1 MSYSSNRHHFRS
13 GNGSSTSSQTEVRT
27 SRRQTAII
35 DVEDQREIHR
45 WTYGPRQEEDYL
57 DEQDLEHRRRRS
69 PTPSHVSDPP
79 VLHVLAERN
88 PVIISQYETDCENPE
103 YRFLLA
109 SDVRRQVRQAPSY
122 HGGNRGYPHQYF
134 NRERLPV
141 RSEAS
146 RYEHPI
152 MPSPGEGR
160 ELDNWRPGLIPG
172 PVRAIYNED
181 DRTVFEVG
189 YHERSAAPSGP
200 HVGARQS
207 NTPFRL
213 ARYHPTVDYRD
224 EDENRRS

>member
-13 GNGSSTSSQTEVRT
+13 GTGSSTSSQTEVRT

-45 WTYGPRQEEDYL
+45 WTYEPRQEEDYL
-57 DEQDLEHRRRRS
+57 HEQDLEHRRRRS
-69 PTPSHVSDPP
+69 PTPSH
-79 VLHVLAERN
+79 
-88 PVIISQYETDCENPE
+88 YETDCDNPE

-122 HGGNRGYPHQYF
+122 HGGNHGYPHQYF

-141 RSEAS
+141 RSEAP

-160 ELDNWRPGLIPG
+160 EPDNWRPGLIPG

>member
-13 GNGSSTSSQTEVRT
+13 GTGSSTSSQTEVRT

-35 DVEDQREIHR
+35 DVENQREIHR
-45 WTYGPRQEEDYL
+45 WTYESRQEEGYL

-69 PTPSHVSDPP
+69 PTPSH
-79 VLHVLAERN
+79 
-88 PVIISQYETDCENPE
+88 YETDCGNPE

-122 HGGNRGYPHQYF
+122 HGGNHGYPHQYF

-141 RSEAS
+141 RSEAP

-207 NTPFRL
+207 NL

>member
-1 MSYSSNRHHFRS
+1 MNLVRGRIASTNKI
-13 GNGSSTSSQTEVRT
+13 SST
-27 SRRQTAII
+27 AA
-35 DVEDQREIHR
+35 VEAR
-45 WTYGPRQEEDYL
+45 PRL
-57 DEQDLEHRRRRS
+57 
-69 PTPSHVSDPP
+69 
-79 VLHVLAERN
+79 
-88 PVIISQYETDCENPE
+88 I
-103 YRFLLA
+103 FLLA
-109 SDVRRQVRQAPSY
+109 SDVRR
-122 HGGNRGYPHQYF
+122 QYF

-141 RSEAS
+141 RSEAP

-160 ELDNWRPGLIPG
+160 EPDNWRPGLIQG

-189 YHERSAAPSGP
+189 YHERSAVPSGP

-213 ARYHPTVDYRD
+213 AWYHPTIDYRD